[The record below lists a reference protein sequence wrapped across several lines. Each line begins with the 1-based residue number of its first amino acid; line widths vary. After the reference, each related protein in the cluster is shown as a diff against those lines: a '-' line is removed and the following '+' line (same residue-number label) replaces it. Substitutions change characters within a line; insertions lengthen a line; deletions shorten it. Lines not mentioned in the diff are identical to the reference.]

1 MTQFSRK
8 TQFSLSNIVA
18 AGHSPVI
25 HSMIISDTAGDIV
38 AGSPLLIT
46 VDGADLWDGT
56 AGAPVSGTADL
67 VTGAVTGEA
76 TPTVF
81 GIALNT
87 PMDGDGSVLVL
98 LHGSYRMEAV
108 TIAGVG
114 LTQAQAFTLMSA
126 GLYPEDSWG
135 V

>member
-8 TQFSLSNIVA
+8 AQFSLSNIVA
-18 AGHSPVI
+18 NGHPPVI
-25 HSMIISDTAGDIV
+25 HSVAILDGVIGIEAGN
-38 AGSPLLIT
+38 PLLVT
-46 VDGADLWDGT
+46 VDGADLWDG
-56 AGAPVSGTADL
+56 AANAPVGGTVDL
-67 VTGAVTGEA
+67 VTGAVTGEV
-76 TPTVF
+76 TPTLF

-87 PMDGDGSVLVL
+87 PQDGDGSVLVL

-108 TIAGVG
+108 TVGGIG
-114 LTQAQAFTLMSA
+114 LTQAQAFTLMAA